1 MTLTLRMRLAA
12 ISTIVFGVLLAG
24 LSVVSYE
31 VLGRRLDDDVT
42 ERLGELTAGLH
53 GYLRFTADTADPVTI
68 AFDANDD
75 DAAAFVHEA
84 TRYYQIYDVRSGQ
97 LLVESPGITPLSLHL
112 THGEVEAFHAAPRP
126 FDIETDYGRLRF
138 SNSVG
143 AMPDG
148 RAYLLQVG
156 LPLQAMDDALSR
168 YRDLLMWRVPIALL
182 VAVAASWWLSKFA
195 LLPLTRVAEAAQTI
209 DVRTLERRLPVRGA
223 GDELDRVVEAF
234 NATLGRLEVA
244 VGHMRQFSAAMA
256 HELRTPLAALRGEI
270 DLAWHAPTAS
280 PEQRDR
286 FGSQLEEIDRL
297 TRLIDRILTLAR
309 AEAGQIKL
317 TRAPVD
323 LTELALRLVE
333 QLEPIAAAKSIEL
346 RCEPVSA
353 ASTAPAS
360 SPGAAPASAAALAT
374 APASAAAPALATAS
388 ASAAP
393 VVVQGDAGWL
403 ERLVLNLVDNAIKF
417 TPEEGRVV
425 IRVGRDGANARIDV
439 EDTGLG
445 LSPEDARRVFE
456 RFFRADA
463 SRSSSTEGA
472 GLGLS
477 LVQWIAE
484 QHDGGVSVRSR
495 PGAGST
501 FTVTL
506 PIIKEIKQV

>member
-1 MTLTLRMRLAA
+1 MTLSLRMRLAA

-31 VLGRRLDDDVT
+31 VLGRRLDADVT
-42 ERLGELTAGLH
+42 ERLAELTAGLH
-53 GYLRFTADTADPVTI
+53 GYLRFDEDTATI

-75 DAAAFVHEA
+75 DSAAFVHEA
-84 TRYYQIYDVRSGQ
+84 TRYYQVYDVGTGQ
-97 LLVESPGITPLSLHL
+97 LLGESPGLTPLALHL
-112 THGEVEAFHAAPRP
+112 TRGEVEAFCAAPRP

-143 AMPDG
+143 KTPDG

-156 LPLQAMDDALSR
+156 LPLKPMDEALSH
-168 YRDLLMWRVPIALL
+168 YRDLLMWRVPIALM

-195 LLPLTRVAEAAQTI
+195 LLPLTRVADAVRTI
-209 DVRTLERRLPVRGA
+209 DVQTLERRLPVRGA

-270 DLAWHAPTAS
+270 DLAWQAPTAS
-280 PEQRDR
+280 LDQREG
-286 FGSQLEEIDRL
+286 FASQLEEIDRL

-309 AEAGQIKL
+309 AESGQIRM

-323 LTELALRLVE
+323 LSELAIRLVE
-333 QLEPIAAAKSIEL
+333 QIEPIAAAKSIDL
-346 RCEPVSA
+346 RCD
-353 ASTAPAS
+353 
-360 SPGAAPASAAALAT
+360 AT
-374 APASAAAPALATAS
+374 AG
-388 ASAAP
+388 
-393 VVVQGDAGWL
+393 VVVEGDAGWL
-403 ERLVLNLVDNAIKF
+403 ERLVLNLVDNAVKF
-417 TPEEGRVV
+417 TGEHGRVEV
-425 IRVGRDGANARIDV
+425 RVTRDGNVARLEV
-439 EDTGLG
+439 EDTGVG
-445 LSPEDARRVFE
+445 LSPEDRQRVFE

-463 SRSSSTEGA
+463 SRSSTTEGA

-484 QHDGGVSVRSR
+484 QHRGDISVRSR
-495 PGAGST
+495 FGEGSA

-506 PIIKEIKQV
+506 PVMAG

>member
-31 VLGRRLDDDVT
+31 VLGRRLDADVT

-53 GYLRFTADTADPVTI
+53 GYLRFEKDSATTV
-68 AFDANDD
+68 FDANDD

-84 TRYYQIYDVRSGQ
+84 TRYYQIYDNASGQ
-97 LLVESPGITPLSLHL
+97 LLGQSPGISPLALHL
-112 THGEVEAFHAAPRP
+112 TRGEVEAFHAAPRT
-126 FDIETDYGRLRF
+126 FDIQTDYGRLRF
-138 SNSVG
+138 SNSAG
-143 AMPDG
+143 TTPDG

-156 LPLQAMDDALSR
+156 LPLKAMDDTLVR

-195 LLPLTRVAEAAQTI
+195 LLPLTRVAEAVQTI

-223 GDELDRVVEAF
+223 GDELDRVVDAF

-270 DLAWHAPTAS
+270 DLAWHAPSATA
-280 PEQRDR
+280 EQRDR

-317 TRAPVD
+317 ARAPVD
-323 LTELALRLVE
+323 LTALAHRLVE
-333 QLEPIAAAKSIEL
+333 QLEPIADAKEIEL
-346 RCEPVSA
+346 RCEPSPSGSA
-353 ASTAPAS
+353 ASGAASTVGPASASTAPA
-360 SPGAAPASAAALAT
+360 AAASAA
-374 APASAAAPALATAS
+374 S
-388 ASAAP
+388 AP
-393 VVVQGDAGWL
+393 VIVQGDAGWL

-417 TPEEGRVV
+417 TPEHGRVM
-425 IRVGRDGANARIDV
+425 IRVGRDGDQARIDV
-439 EDTGLG
+439 EDSGMG
-445 LSPEDARRVFE
+445 LSAEDAQRVFE

-463 SRSSSTEGA
+463 SRSSKTEGA

-477 LVQWIAE
+477 LVHWIAE
-484 QHDGGVSVRSR
+484 QHGGVVSVRSR
-495 PGAGST
+495 PGEGST

-506 PIIKEIKQV
+506 PIIKHV

>member
-1 MTLTLRMRLAA
+1 MTLSLRMRLAA

-31 VLGRRLDDDVT
+31 VLGRRLDADVT
-42 ERLGELTAGLH
+42 ERLAELTAGLH
-53 GYLRFTADTADPVTI
+53 GYLRFDEDTATI

-75 DAAAFVHEA
+75 DSAAFVHEA
-84 TRYYQIYDVRSGQ
+84 TRYYQVYDVGTGQ
-97 LLVESPGITPLSLHL
+97 LLGESPGLTPLALHL
-112 THGEVEAFHAAPRP
+112 TRGEVEAFRAAPRP

-143 AMPDG
+143 KTPDG

-156 LPLQAMDDALSR
+156 LPLKPMDEALSH
-168 YRDLLMWRVPIALL
+168 YRDLLMWRVPIALM

-195 LLPLTRVAEAAQTI
+195 LLPLTRVADAVRTI
-209 DVRTLERRLPVRGA
+209 DVQTLERRLPVRGA

-270 DLAWHAPTAS
+270 DLAWQAPTAS
-280 PEQRDR
+280 LDQREG
-286 FGSQLEEIDRL
+286 FASQLEEIDRL

-309 AEAGQIKL
+309 AESGQIRM

-323 LTELALRLVE
+323 LSELAIRLVE
-333 QLEPIAAAKSIEL
+333 QIEPIAAAKSIDL
-346 RCEPVSA
+346 RCD
-353 ASTAPAS
+353 
-360 SPGAAPASAAALAT
+360 AT
-374 APASAAAPALATAS
+374 AG
-388 ASAAP
+388 
-393 VVVQGDAGWL
+393 VVVEGDAGWL
-403 ERLVLNLVDNAIKF
+403 ERLVLNLVDNAVKF
-417 TPEEGRVV
+417 TGEHGRVEV
-425 IRVGRDGANARIDV
+425 RVTRDGNVARLEV
-439 EDTGLG
+439 EDTGVG
-445 LSPEDARRVFE
+445 LSPEDRQRVFE

-463 SRSSSTEGA
+463 SRSSTTEGA

-484 QHDGGVSVRSR
+484 QHRGDISVRSR
-495 PGAGST
+495 FGEGSA

-506 PIIKEIKQV
+506 PVMAG

>member
-1 MTLTLRMRLAA
+1 MTLSLRMRLAA
-12 ISTIVFGVLLAG
+12 ISTIVFGLLLAG
-24 LSVVSYE
+24 VSIISYE
-31 VLGRRLDDDVT
+31 VLSRRLDADVT
-42 ERLGELTAGLH
+42 ERLTELTSGLH
-53 GYLRFTADTADPVTI
+53 GYLRFDEDTATI

-75 DAAAFVHEA
+75 DSAAFVHEA
-84 TRYYQIYDVRSGQ
+84 TRYYQVYDARSGQ
-97 LLVESPGITPLSLHL
+97 LLGDSPGIKPLALHL
-112 THGEVEAFHAAPRP
+112 TRGEVEAFHAAPRP
-126 FDIETDYGRLRF
+126 FDIDTDYGRLRF

-143 AMPDG
+143 TTPDG
-148 RAYLLQVG
+148 RVYLLQVG
-156 LPLQAMDDALSR
+156 LPLQAMDEALSR
-168 YRDLLMWRVPIALL
+168 YRDLLMWRVPMALV

-195 LLPLTRVAEAAQTI
+195 LMPLTRVAAAAQTI

-270 DLAWHAPTAS
+270 DLALRSPAAS
-280 PEQRDR
+280 PEQREG
-286 FGSQLEEIDRL
+286 FASQLEEIDRL

-309 AEAGQIKL
+309 AESGQIKL

-323 LTELALRLVE
+323 LSELALRLVD
-333 QLEPIAAAKSIEL
+333 QLEAIAAAKSIDL
-346 RCEPVSA
+346 RFEPLA
-353 ASTAPAS
+353 A
-360 SPGAAPASAAALAT
+360 GAAVL
-374 APASAAAPALATAS
+374 
-388 ASAAP
+388 
-393 VVVQGDAGWL
+393 VEGDAGWL
-403 ERLVLNLVDNAIKF
+403 ERLVLNLVDNAVKF

-425 IRVGRDGANARIDV
+425 VRVTRDENVARIDV
-439 EDTGLG
+439 EDTGVG
-445 LSPEDARRVFE
+445 LSPEDLRRVFE

-484 QHDGGVSVRSR
+484 QHGGGVSVRSR
-495 PGAGST
+495 LGQGST

-506 PIIKEIKQV
+506 PIIKQD

>member
-12 ISTIVFGVLLAG
+12 ISTIVFGLLLAG
-24 LSVVSYE
+24 LSVGSYE
-31 VLGRRLDDDVT
+31 VLGRRLDADVT

-53 GYLRFTADTADPVTI
+53 GYMRFGADTITI

-97 LLVESPGITPLSLHL
+97 LLGESAGITPLALHL
-112 THGEVEAFHAAPRP
+112 TRGEVEAFHAAPRP

-143 AMPDG
+143 TTPDG

-156 LPLQAMDDALSR
+156 LPLKAMDDALSR

-182 VAVAASWWLSKFA
+182 AAVAASWWLSKFA
-195 LLPLTRVAEAAQTI
+195 LLPLSRVAEAAQTI

-223 GDELDRVVEAF
+223 GDELDRVVDAF

-280 PEQRDR
+280 PEQKER

-317 TRAPVD
+317 ARAPVD
-323 LTELALRLVE
+323 LSELALRLVD
-333 QLEPIAAAKSIEL
+333 QLELIAAAKSIDL
-346 RCEPVSA
+346 RCEPAPAA
-353 ASTAPAS
+353 AS
-360 SPGAAPASAAALAT
+360 SAAA
-374 APASAAAPALATAS
+374 AA
-388 ASAAP
+388 AAP

-403 ERLVLNLVDNAIKF
+403 ERLVLNLVDNAVKF
-417 TPEEGRVV
+417 TPEHGRVV
-425 IRVGRDGANARIDV
+425 IRVAREGDQARIDV
-439 EDTGLG
+439 EDTGMG
-445 LSPEDARRVFE
+445 LSPEDAQRVFE

-463 SRSSSTEGA
+463 SRSSATEGA

-484 QHDGGVSVRSR
+484 QHGGGVTVRSR
-495 PGAGST
+495 PGEGST
-501 FTVTL
+501 FTVIL
-506 PIIKEIKQV
+506 PIIKQA

>member
-12 ISTIVFGVLLAG
+12 ISTIVFGLLLAG

-31 VLGRRLDDDVT
+31 VLGRRLDADVT

-53 GYLRFTADTADPVTI
+53 GYLRFGEDSVTI

-84 TRYYQIYDVRSGQ
+84 TRYYQIYDVRSGT
-97 LLVESPGITPLSLHL
+97 LLGASAGITPLSLHL
-112 THGEVEAFHAAPRP
+112 TRGEVEAFHAAPRP

-138 SNSVG
+138 SNSMG
-143 AMPDG
+143 TTPDG

-156 LPLQAMDDALSR
+156 LPLKAMDDALSR

-182 VAVAASWWLSKFA
+182 IAVAASWWLSKFA

-270 DLAWHAPTAS
+270 DLAWHAPGVS
-280 PEQRDR
+280 PELRDR

-317 TRAPVD
+317 ARAPVD
-323 LTELALRLVE
+323 LTELAHRLVDL
-333 QLEPIAAAKSIEL
+333 LEPIAAAKSIEL
-346 RCEPVSA
+346 RCEPPPVASGASA
-353 ASTAPAS
+353 ASTEPAAASAKSAS
-360 SPGAAPASAAALAT
+360 SAT
-374 APASAAAPALATAS
+374 AAVSNTAAAP
-388 ASAAP
+388 
-393 VVVQGDAGWL
+393 VMVEGDAGWL
-403 ERLVLNLVDNAIKF
+403 ERLLLNLVDNAVKF
-417 TPEEGRVV
+417 TPESGRVV
-425 IRVGRDGANARIDV
+425 IRVARDGNHARIDV
-439 EDTGLG
+439 QDTGMG
-445 LSPEDARRVFE
+445 LSPEDAQRVFE

-463 SRSSSTEGA
+463 SRSSATEGA

-484 QHDGGVSVRSR
+484 QHGGNVTVRSR
-495 PGAGST
+495 FGEGST
-501 FTVTL
+501 FSVTL
-506 PIIKEIKQV
+506 PIIKRD

>member
-24 LSVVSYE
+24 VSVVSYE
-31 VLGRRLDDDVT
+31 VLGRRLDADVT
-42 ERLGELTAGLH
+42 ERLEELTAGLH
-53 GYLRFTADTADPVTI
+53 GYLRFAGDSATI

-84 TRYYQIYDVRSGQ
+84 TRYYQIYDVGSGR
-97 LLVESPGITPLSLHL
+97 LLGESPGITPLALHL
-112 THGEVEAFHAAPRP
+112 TRGEVESFHATPRT
-126 FDIETDYGRLRF
+126 FDIATDYGRLRF

-143 AMPDG
+143 KTPDG

-156 LPLQAMDDALSR
+156 LPLKAMDDALSR

-182 VAVAASWWLSKFA
+182 VAAVACWWLSKFA
-195 LLPLTRVAEAAQTI
+195 LLPLTRVAGAVRTI

-270 DLAWHAPTAS
+270 DLAWHAPGVS
-280 PEQRDR
+280 SEQRDR

-317 TRAPVD
+317 ARTPVD
-323 LTELALRLVE
+323 LSELAQRLVE

-346 RCEPVSA
+346 RCEPPTEVSA
-353 ASTAPAS
+353 ALSAGGVLAAS
-360 SPGAAPASAAALAT
+360 GLAAPII
-374 APASAAAPALATAS
+374 
-388 ASAAP
+388 
-393 VVVQGDAGWL
+393 VEGDAGWL
-403 ERLVLNLVDNAIKF
+403 ERLLLNLVDNAIKF
-417 TPEEGRVV
+417 TPEQGRVV
-425 IRVGRDGANARIDV
+425 IRVARNGAGARIDV
-439 EDTGLG
+439 EDTGMG
-445 LSPEDARRVFE
+445 LSSDDARRVFE

-463 SRSSSTEGA
+463 SRSSATEGA

-484 QHDGGVSVRSR
+484 QHGGVVSVRSR
-495 PGAGST
+495 TGEGST

-506 PIIKEIKQV
+506 PIIKHV

>member
-24 LSVVSYE
+24 LGVVSYE
-31 VLGRRLDDDVT
+31 VLGRRLDADVT

-53 GYLRFTADTADPVTI
+53 GYLRFGDDAAALVFDT
-68 AFDANDD
+68 NDD
-75 DAAAFVHEA
+75 DVAAFVHEA
-84 TRYYQIYDVRSGQ
+84 TRFYQIYDVRSGQ
-97 LLVESPGITPLSLHL
+97 LLVQSPGIMPLALHL
-112 THGEVEAFHAAPRP
+112 TRGEVAGFHAAPKP
-126 FDIETDYGRLRF
+126 FDIETEYGRLRF

-143 AMPDG
+143 TTPDG
-148 RAYLLQVG
+148 RTYLLQVG
-156 LPLQAMDDALSR
+156 LPLKTMDDALVR
-168 YRDLLMWRVPIALL
+168 YRDLLIWRVPIALL
-182 VAVAASWWLSKFA
+182 AAVAASWWLSKFA

-270 DLAWHAPTAS
+270 DLAWHAPGTSAA
-280 PEQRDR
+280 QRDR

-317 TRAPVD
+317 ARAPVD
-323 LTELALRLVE
+323 LTELAHRLVE

-346 RCEPVSA
+346 RCEPA
-353 ASTAPAS
+353 
-360 SPGAAPASAAALAT
+360 PGAA
-374 APASAAAPALATAS
+374 
-388 ASAAP
+388 AAP

-403 ERLVLNLVDNAIKF
+403 ERLLLNLVDNALKF
-417 TPEEGRVV
+417 TPDEGRVV
-425 IRVGRDGANARIDV
+425 IRVARDGDHARVDV
-439 EDTGLG
+439 EDTGMG
-445 LSPEDARRVFE
+445 LSPEDAQRVFE

-463 SRSSSTEGA
+463 SRSSVTEGA

-484 QHDGGVSVRSR
+484 QHGGYSVGAQPSR
-495 PGAGST
+495 RGFDVHGDASNH
-501 FTVTL
+501 
-506 PIIKEIKQV
+506 

>member
-24 LSVVSYE
+24 LGVVSYE
-31 VLGRRLDDDVT
+31 VLGRRLDADVT
-42 ERLGELTAGLH
+42 ERLEELTAGLH
-53 GYLRFTADTADPVTI
+53 GYLRFGDDAAALVFDT
-68 AFDANDD
+68 NDD
-75 DAAAFVHEA
+75 DVAAFVHEA
-84 TRYYQIYDVRSGQ
+84 TRFYQIYDVRSGQ
-97 LLVESPGITPLSLHL
+97 LLVQSPGIMPLALHL
-112 THGEVEAFHAAPRP
+112 TRGEVAGFHAAPKP
-126 FDIETDYGRLRF
+126 FDIETEYGRLRF

-143 AMPDG
+143 TTPDG
-148 RAYLLQVG
+148 RTYLLQVG
-156 LPLQAMDDALSR
+156 LPLKTMDDALVR
-168 YRDLLMWRVPIALL
+168 YRDLLIWRVPIALL
-182 VAVAASWWLSKFA
+182 AAVAASWWLSKFA

-270 DLAWHAPTAS
+270 DLAWHAPGTSAA
-280 PEQRDR
+280 QRDR

-317 TRAPVD
+317 ARAPVD
-323 LTELALRLVE
+323 LTELAHRLVE
-333 QLEPIAAAKSIEL
+333 QLEPIAAAKSIDL
-346 RCEPVSA
+346 RCEPAPAPSGPA
-353 ASTAPAS
+353 AS
-360 SPGAAPASAAALAT
+360 GAAASHAVASGAMAAGT
-374 APASAAAPALATAS
+374 A
-388 ASAAP
+388 AAP

-403 ERLVLNLVDNAIKF
+403 ERLLLNLVDNALKF
-417 TPEEGRVV
+417 TPDEGRVV
-425 IRVGRDGANARIDV
+425 IRVARDGDHARVEV
-439 EDTGLG
+439 EDTGMG
-445 LSPEDARRVFE
+445 LSPEDAQRVFE

-463 SRSSSTEGA
+463 SRSSVTEGA

-484 QHDGGVSVRSR
+484 QHRGTVSVRSR
-495 PGAGST
+495 PGEGST

-506 PIIKEIKQV
+506 PIIKHV

>member
-53 GYLRFTADTADPVTI
+53 GYLRFGEGENAVGKNAIPEKAVPDNAVTI

-84 TRYYQIYDVRSGQ
+84 TRYYQIYDVGSGQ
-97 LLVESPGITPLSLHL
+97 LLGESPGITPLALHL

-126 FDIETDYGRLRF
+126 FDIETEYGRLRF

-143 AMPDG
+143 ATPDG

-156 LPLQAMDDALSR
+156 LPLKAMDDALSR
-168 YRDLLMWRVPIALL
+168 YLDLLMWRVPIALL

-223 GDELDRVVEAF
+223 GDELDRVVNAF

-323 LTELALRLVE
+323 LTELALRLVDL
-333 QLEPIAAAKSIEL
+333 LEPIAAAKSIEL
-346 RCEPVSA
+346 RCESA
-353 ASTAPAS
+353 
-360 SPGAAPASAAALAT
+360 PGASGAAAT
-374 APASAAAPALATAS
+374 
-388 ASAAP
+388 P

-403 ERLVLNLVDNAIKF
+403 ERLLLNLVDNAIKF

-425 IRVGRDGANARIDV
+425 IRVARDADHARIDV
-439 EDTGLG
+439 EDTGMG
-445 LSPEDARRVFE
+445 LSPEDAQRVFE

-463 SRSSSTEGA
+463 SRSSATEGA

-484 QHDGGVSVRSR
+484 QHDGRVSVWSR
-495 PGAGST
+495 PGQGST

-506 PIIKEIKQV
+506 PIIKQA

>member
-31 VLGRRLDDDVT
+31 VLGRRLDADVT

-53 GYLRFTADTADPVTI
+53 GYLRFEKDSATT

-84 TRYYQIYDVRSGQ
+84 TRYYQIYDIASGQ
-97 LLVESPGITPLSLHL
+97 LLGQSPGISPLALHL
-112 THGEVEAFHAAPRP
+112 TRGEVEAFHAAPRT
-126 FDIETDYGRLRF
+126 FDIQTDYGRLRF
-138 SNSVG
+138 SNSAG
-143 AMPDG
+143 TTPDG

-156 LPLQAMDDALSR
+156 LPLKAMDDTLVR

-195 LLPLTRVAEAAQTI
+195 LLPLTRVAEAVQTI

-270 DLAWHAPTAS
+270 DLAWHAPSAS

-317 TRAPVD
+317 ARAPVD
-323 LTELALRLVE
+323 LTALAHRLVE
-333 QLEPIAAAKSIEL
+333 QLEPIADAKEIEL
-346 RCEPVSA
+346 RCDPTPSDGTQSGV
-353 ASTAPAS
+353 
-360 SPGAAPASAAALAT
+360 
-374 APASAAAPALATAS
+374 
-388 ASAAP
+388 AP
-393 VVVQGDAGWL
+393 VVVEGDAGWL

-417 TPEEGRVV
+417 TPEHGRVM
-425 IRVGRDGANARIDV
+425 IRVVPDGGQARIDV
-439 EDTGLG
+439 EDTGMG
-445 LSPEDARRVFE
+445 LSAEDAQRVFE

-463 SRSSSTEGA
+463 SRSSKTEGA

-484 QHDGGVSVRSR
+484 QHGGVVSVRSR
-495 PGAGST
+495 PGEGST

-506 PIIKEIKQV
+506 PILKHV

>member
-12 ISTIVFGVLLAG
+12 ISTIVFGLLLAG
-24 LSVVSYE
+24 LSVGSYE
-31 VLGRRLDDDVT
+31 VLGRRLDADVT
-42 ERLGELTAGLH
+42 ERLSELTAGLH
-53 GYLRFTADTADPVTI
+53 GYMRFGADTVTI

-97 LLVESPGITPLSLHL
+97 LLGESAGITPLALHL
-112 THGEVEAFHAAPRP
+112 TRGEVEAFHAAPRP

-143 AMPDG
+143 TMPDG

-156 LPLQAMDDALSR
+156 LPLKAMDDALSR

-182 VAVAASWWLSKFA
+182 AAVAASWWLSKFA
-195 LLPLTRVAEAAQTI
+195 LLPLSRVAEAAQTI

-223 GDELDRVVEAF
+223 GDELDRVVGAF

-270 DLAWHAPTAS
+270 DLAWRAPAAS
-280 PEQRDR
+280 PELRER

-323 LTELALRLVE
+323 LSELALRLVD
-333 QLEPIAAAKSIEL
+333 QLEPIAAAKAIEL
-346 RCEPVSA
+346 RCEPPPAA
-353 ASTAPAS
+353 AS
-360 SPGAAPASAAALAT
+360 
-374 APASAAAPALATAS
+374 SAAAP
-388 ASAAP
+388 P
-393 VVVQGDAGWL
+393 VVVEGDAGWL
-403 ERLVLNLVDNAIKF
+403 ERLVLNLVDNAVKF
-417 TPEEGRVV
+417 TPENGRVV
-425 IRVGRDGANARIDV
+425 IRVARDAAHARIDV
-439 EDTGLG
+439 QDTGMG

-456 RFFRADA
+456 RFFRADP
-463 SRSSSTEGA
+463 SRSSATEGA

-484 QHDGGVSVRSR
+484 QHGGSVSVRSR
-495 PGAGST
+495 LGEGST
-501 FTVTL
+501 FTVIL
-506 PIIKEIKQV
+506 PIIKQA

>member
-1 MTLTLRMRLAA
+1 MTLTLRTRLAA
-12 ISTIVFGVLLAG
+12 ISTIVFGLLLAG

-31 VLGRRLDDDVT
+31 VLGRRLDADVT

-53 GYLRFTADTADPVTI
+53 GYLRFDEDTATI

-75 DAAAFVHEA
+75 DSAAFVHEA
-84 TRYYQIYDVRSGQ
+84 TRYYQIYDVGTGQ
-97 LLVESPGITPLSLHL
+97 LRGESPGIKPLALHL
-112 THGEVEAFHAAPRP
+112 THGEVEAFHAAPTP
-126 FDIETDYGRLRF
+126 FDIATDYGRLRF

-143 AMPDG
+143 TTADG

-156 LPLQAMDDALSR
+156 LPLKAMDDALSR
-168 YRDLLMWRVPIALL
+168 YRDLLMWRVPIALV

-195 LLPLTRVAEAAQTI
+195 LLPLTRVAGAVNTI

-309 AEAGQIKL
+309 AESGQIRM

-323 LTELALRLVE
+323 LSELALRLVD
-333 QLEPIAAAKSIEL
+333 QIEPIAAAKSIEL
-346 RCEPVSA
+346 GCEAKAGVM
-353 ASTAPAS
+353 
-360 SPGAAPASAAALAT
+360 
-374 APASAAAPALATAS
+374 
-388 ASAAP
+388 
-393 VVVQGDAGWL
+393 VEGDAGWL
-403 ERLVLNLVDNAIKF
+403 ERLVLNLLDNAVKF
-417 TPEEGRVV
+417 TREQGRVKV
-425 IRVGRDGANARIDV
+425 RVREDGNVARIEV
-439 EDTGLG
+439 EDTGVG
-445 LSPEDARRVFE
+445 LSPEDTQRVFE
-456 RFFRADA
+456 RFFRADEA
-463 SRSSSTEGA
+463 RSSTTEGA

-484 QHDGGVSVRSR
+484 QHRGDISVRSR
-495 PGAGST
+495 LGEGST

-506 PIIKEIKQV
+506 PILIKRD

>member
-31 VLGRRLDDDVT
+31 VLGRRLDADVT

-53 GYLRFTADTADPVTI
+53 GYLRFGEDTATI

-97 LLVESPGITPLSLHL
+97 LLGESPGITPLALHL

-143 AMPDG
+143 TTPDG

-156 LPLQAMDDALSR
+156 LPLKAMDDALSR

-317 TRAPVD
+317 ARAPVD
-323 LTELALRLVE
+323 LSELALRLVE
-333 QLEPIAAAKSIEL
+333 LLEPIAAAKSIEL
-346 RCEPVSA
+346 RCEPAPKGRRA
-353 ASTAPAS
+353 A
-360 SPGAAPASAAALAT
+360 AAPASRRRQRPQRRRRWWSRAM
-374 APASAAAPALATAS
+374 P
-388 ASAAP
+388 
-393 VVVQGDAGWL
+393 AGWS
-403 ERLVLNLVDNAIKF
+403 
-417 TPEEGRVV
+417 G
-425 IRVGRDGANARIDV
+425 
-439 EDTGLG
+439 
-445 LSPEDARRVFE
+445 
-456 RFFRADA
+456 
-463 SRSSSTEGA
+463 SS
-472 GLGLS
+472 
-477 LVQWIAE
+477 
-484 QHDGGVSVRSR
+484 
-495 PGAGST
+495 
-501 FTVTL
+501 
-506 PIIKEIKQV
+506 